1 MSTWQEEGAR
11 AAREMNERMRQ
22 DANARASVGPI
33 NEVNQTLKE
42 IQALLIEIRNAI
54 NNQSV
59 ATIPSSPY
67 RPSLM
72 HVPPRSSALDQ
83 ALDL

>member
-1 MSTWQEEGAR
+1 MSTWQEEGAK
-11 AAREMNERMRQ
+11 AAREMNERARQ
-22 DANARASVGPI
+22 ESNARASVAPI

-42 IQALLIEIRNAI
+42 IKALLIEVREAI
-54 NNQSV
+54 KNQSV
-59 ATIPSSPY
+59 VTPPSSLY

-72 HVPPRSSALDQ
+72 HVPPKASALDQ

>member
-1 MSTWQEEGAR
+1 MSTE
-11 AAREMNERMRQ
+11 NEANQ
-22 DANARASVGPI
+22 ANARASVGPI

-42 IQALLIEIRNAI
+42 IKALLIEIREAI
-54 NNQSV
+54 KNQSV
-59 ATIPSSPY
+59 VTPPSSPY

-72 HVPPRSSALDQ
+72 HVPPKASALDQ

>member
-22 DANARASVGPI
+22 ENNARASVAPI

-42 IQALLIEIRNAI
+42 IKALLIEIRNSI
-54 NNQSV
+54 NTKEVLKSPPYPLGW
-59 ATIPSSPY
+59 AT
-67 RPSLM
+67 LG
-72 HVPPRSSALDQ
+72 VPVE
-83 ALDL
+83 ALDLD

>member
-1 MSTWQEEGAR
+1 MTTWQEVGAIN
-11 AAREMNERMRQ
+11 AQKENERRRQ
-22 DANARASVGPI
+22 EANARASVGPI

-42 IQALLIEIRNAI
+42 IKALLIEIREAI
-54 NNQSV
+54 KNQSV

>member
-11 AAREMNERMRQ
+11 AARELNERARQ
-22 DANARASVGPI
+22 ESNARASVGPI

-42 IQALLIEIRNAI
+42 IKALLIEIRNAI
-54 NNQSV
+54 NNQS
-59 ATIPSSPY
+59 ATTELSPLY

-72 HVPPRSSALDQ
+72 HVPPKASALDQ